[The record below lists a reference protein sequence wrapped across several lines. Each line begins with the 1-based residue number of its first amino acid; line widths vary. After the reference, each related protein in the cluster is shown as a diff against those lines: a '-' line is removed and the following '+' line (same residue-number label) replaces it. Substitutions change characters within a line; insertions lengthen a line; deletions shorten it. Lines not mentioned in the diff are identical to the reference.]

1 MAPLPVK
8 VGEVSDVTS
17 SVELAPVSDAT
28 ARSGAVDGA
37 VGGLTIVSA
46 NVDDANEVFPAGSV
60 SVALTVHEPGVN
72 VDRSH
77 DCVPVPIV

>member
-1 MAPLPVK
+1 VK
-8 VGEVSDVTS
+8 VGDVSDVTS
-17 SVELAPVSDAT
+17 SVELAPESDDA

-37 VGGLTIVSA
+37 VGGLTIVNG
-46 NVDDANEVFPAGSV
+46 NVDEADEVFPAGSV